1 LVTAQQKIIY
11 LSQTY
16 EGKVHDKKI
25 TDQEPLTFGE
35 PIELL
40 QDSGFKGHNPK
51 NAIVK
56 EPHKNSKLKRL
67 TQAQKIENT
76 LQASQRVKVE
86 HAICGTKRLRI
97 VKDVYRNKRETIDIA
112 MTIACGL
119 HNLRIAA

>member
-1 LVTAQQKIIY
+1 M
-11 LSQTY
+11 SF
-16 EGKVHDKKI
+16 
-25 TDQEPLTFGE
+25 DQ

-40 QDSGFKGHNPK
+40 QDSGFKGHKPE

-56 EPHKNSKLKRL
+56 EPHKNSKLKKL
-67 TQAQKIENT
+67 TEQQKTENT
-76 LQASQRVKVE
+76 AQASQRIKVE

-97 VKDVYRNKRETIDIA
+97 VKDIYRNKRETIDIA

>member
-1 LVTAQQKIIY
+1 VL
-11 LSQTY
+11 
-16 EGKVHDKKI
+16 DKKI
-25 TDQEPLTFGE
+25 TDEEPLSFDK

-40 QDSGFKGHNPK
+40 QDSGFKGHKPK

-56 EPHKNSKLKRL
+56 EPHKNSKLKKL
-67 TQAQKIENT
+67 TEEQKKENT
-76 LQASQRVKVE
+76 AQASQRVKVE

-97 VKDVYRNKRETIDIA
+97 VKDIYRNKRETIDIA

>member
-25 TDQEPLTFGE
+25 TDQEPLTFE
-35 PIELL
+35 QSVELL

-51 NAIVK
+51 NAIIK

-67 TQAQKIENT
+67 TEVQKIENT